1 MAIKTL
7 EEKMIHGLGDMY
19 DAEHRFLEAM
29 ETMLPEATSPQ
40 VQALLEKHI
49 DETEQ
54 QIATLEQVFELMGR
68 EAERVKCAGA
78 TGIVSENQSLLKEV
92 SGTPEL
98 VDLAIAGGCAKVE
111 HYEIASYRSLIT
123 GAEQTGQTEAVELLR
138 SILQQEEQTAQ
149 QIEQNTPALFQQAMS
164 RSASANA

>member
-7 EEKMIHGLGDMY
+7 EEKMLHGLGDAY

-29 ETMLPEATSPQ
+29 QTMLPEANSQQ
-40 VQALLEKHI
+40 VKSLLQKHI
-49 DETEQ
+49 QETEQ
-54 QIATLEQVFELMGR
+54 QITTLEQVFDLMG
-68 EAERVKCAGA
+68 EEPERVKCAGA

-92 SGTPEL
+92 SGSPEL

-111 HYEIASYRSLIT
+111 HYEIASYRTLVT
-123 GAEQTGQTEAVELLR
+123 GAQQTGQTEVVQLLQ

-149 QIEQNTPALFQQAMS
+149 LIEQSSPELFQRAMG
-164 RSASANA
+164 RSASAGA

>member
-29 ETMLPEATSPQ
+29 ETMLPEANSSQ
-40 VQALLEKHI
+40 VQSLLEKHI
-49 DETEQ
+49 EETEQ
-54 QIATLEQVFELMGR
+54 QISTLEQVFDLLGK

-78 TGIVSENQSLLKEV
+78 TGIVSEGQSLLKEV

-98 VDLAIAGGCAKVE
+98 VDLAIAGSCAKVE

-123 GAEQTGQTEAVELLR
+123 GAKQTGQTEVVELLQ

-149 QIEQNTPALFQQAMS
+149 QIEQSAPALYQQAMT
-164 RSASANA
+164 RSASA